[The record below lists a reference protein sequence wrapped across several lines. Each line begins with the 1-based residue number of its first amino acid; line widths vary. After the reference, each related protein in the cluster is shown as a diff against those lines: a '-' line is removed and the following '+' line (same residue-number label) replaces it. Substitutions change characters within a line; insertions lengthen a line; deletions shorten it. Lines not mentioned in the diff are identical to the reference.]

1 MKGVTEEDELE
12 ENVIIVG
19 DFVGDD
25 APLRVSEEDD
35 DEAPLAAAG
44 ATGKGG
50 R

>member
-1 MKGVTEEDELE
+1 MEEDELE
-12 ENVIIVG
+12 ENVILVG

-25 APLRVSEEDD
+25 APLTVSEEDD
-35 DEAPLAAAG
+35 EEAPLPTAG